1 MRMNHAWIIFLRS
14 KWNKIHKN
22 PLFRNPTR
30 SRATVSRLIARHKNI
45 TRVQV
50 TISWMKSWPW
60 WPAGWW
66 ITTAIRSDWWTIPT
80 IRFEQ
85 LSGSVCMQRGDEII
99 KSLSGLYGFN
109 LIGRDLTGEIVYI
122 IFIYEECNVT
132 LLSRLEES
140 IPILLLFFFEPWWI
154 LLSEKFW

>member
-1 MRMNHAWIIFLRS
+1 
-14 KWNKIHKN
+14 
-22 PLFRNPTR
+22 
-30 SRATVSRLIARHKNI
+30 
-45 TRVQV
+45 
-50 TISWMKSWPW
+50 MKSWPW

-66 ITTAIRSDWWTIPT
+66 ITSAIRSDWWTIPT

-140 IPILLLFFFEPWWI
+140 IPILLLFFFWTLMNFAVVILIIFHEDSRKLLRRIVERSRVLAKLLGIISWRKWI
-154 LLSEKFW
+154 FEKVKDQPDYLAR